1 MIDQLNSEKVTV
13 AKTEDTKA
21 IISSMEE
28 NFRQMEK
35 IINEIPVPIAREK
48 LTSLLKNQQS
58 ILSQM

>member
-28 NFRQMEK
+28 NLRQMEK
-35 IINEIPVPIAREK
+35 IISDIPVPIAREK
-48 LTSLLKNQQS
+48 LSSLLKNLQS
-58 ILSQM
+58 ILSKM